1 MIKPLSPNYQTK
13 ETFFF
18 SGHHPVRAGNLKRI
32 AFADSQLERV
42 SQEEEEEVAIK
53 QILLL
58 FFSFIETLESH
69 RCYDCPDFLCLSL
82 LSRRV
87 SAFQKQD
94 SPETIK
100 TELNS
105 FNGEKEK
112 REWIN
117 SFPYPR
123 ESVHEDK
130 PIIHFVKTNGT
141 YLDDRLKMVSSDL
154 ASELRNF
161 LHRVGRVIN

>member
-1 MIKPLSPNYQTK
+1 MNR
-13 ETFFF
+13 FR
-18 SGHHPVRAGNLKRI
+18 G
-32 AFADSQLERV
+32 FATRTSFT
-42 SQEEEEEVAIK
+42 QEEEEEVAIK
-53 QILLL
+53 RILLL

-69 RCYDCPDFLCLSL
+69 RRYNRPDFLCLSL

-87 SAFQKQD
+87 SVFQKQG

-105 FNGEKEK
+105 FSGEREK